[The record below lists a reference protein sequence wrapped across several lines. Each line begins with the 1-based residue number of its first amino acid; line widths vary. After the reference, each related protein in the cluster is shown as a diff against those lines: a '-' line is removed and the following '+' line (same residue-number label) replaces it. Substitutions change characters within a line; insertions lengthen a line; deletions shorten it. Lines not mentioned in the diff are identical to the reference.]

1 MEAVRWKNMIP
12 IILLVGLLAIT
23 YILLYYKI
31 DAKVVF
37 ALKVMTSLGFIL
49 LGLYALKHS
58 DGKYPALVISG
69 LVAGFTGDVVLGL
82 RRIDAKR
89 KTKYFIAG
97 IALFFTGH
105 FFYAAAFLLLSSHRI
120 YMDVLGTAGISAVFI
135 IAMNLSDVKCGK
147 LKYLNCAYV
156 LPLSFLVAVTGL
168 NLIFDH
174 NRINAILFSGA
185 LTFAVSD
192 ILLYLL
198 YFGGMGES
206 LSRKLKS
213 FNIATY
219 YLAQTLF
226 AASIYYL

>member
-1 MEAVRWKNMIP
+1 
-12 IILLVGLLAIT
+12 
-23 YILLYYKI
+23 
-31 DAKVVF
+31 
-37 ALKVMTSLGFIL
+37 
-49 LGLYALKHS
+49 
-58 DGKYPALVISG
+58 
-69 LVAGFTGDVVLGL
+69 
-82 RRIDAKR
+82 
-89 KTKYFIAG
+89 
-97 IALFFTGH
+97 
-105 FFYAAAFLLLSSHRI
+105 
-120 YMDVLGTAGISAVFI
+120 
-135 IAMNLSDVKCGK
+135 
-147 LKYLNCAYV
+147 
-156 LPLSFLVAVTGL
+156 VAVTGL

-226 AASIYYL
+226 AVSIYYL